1 MNENDYIQ
9 ILKTKCENQ
18 RIFENYKIPSSQE
31 IKQRHIKSWIILTYQ
46 IFKVYSKVSSKK
58 KSIVGDVWSQM
69 MLREKTI
76 INWLEQSY
84 QSQADLS

>member
-18 RIFENYKIPSSQE
+18 RIFENYKIPSSEE
-31 IKQRHIKSWIILTYQ
+31 IKQRYIKSWIILTYQ

-84 QSQADLS
+84 QS